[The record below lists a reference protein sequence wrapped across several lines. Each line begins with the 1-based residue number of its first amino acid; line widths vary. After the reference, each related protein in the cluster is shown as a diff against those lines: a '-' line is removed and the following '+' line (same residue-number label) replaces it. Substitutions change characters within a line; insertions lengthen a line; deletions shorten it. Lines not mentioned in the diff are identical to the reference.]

1 MVSWELVME
10 KAVFGLQAARGC
22 GWRGVELST
31 QVPGSPRGT
40 TWPLHSQGVLVSLAV
55 EKSHHRPSGLNNRH
69 LFLTVL
75 GAEKCK
81 VKVKV
86 DSDPEASS

>member
-1 MVSWELVME
+1 ME

-31 QVPGSPRGT
+31 QVPGSPRGDDMA
-40 TWPLHSQGVLVSLAV
+40 PPQPGSLSQLGCR
-55 EKSHHRPSGLNNRH
+55 KSHHRPSGLNNRH